1 MTETRTDRA
10 TDIQWPALTLAG
22 RARAEALD
30 ELDSMPQPGEWVEY
44 KSLGRLLIIGSA
56 DDALPLAEVLKD
68 HLDCALLATSP
79 PSEPPETAP
88 AVRYLDGRPRDLT
101 GYLGAFKLNVEVDR
115 GRVLEA
121 AAAFATESGIFDL
134 VLDLDGSG
142 GMRMDEP
149 PPGYFLAVTE
159 ARRQQALE
167 ELPDM
172 VGEFQKPRFFAYD
185 PEICAHGARGMA
197 GCSNCLLACATE
209 AIISVGDKIEVNP
222 YLCQGCG
229 SCTTVC
235 PSGAIQYQA
244 PASGDLIDAARR
256 LLKTF
261 REFADND
268 NDNDNDNARVPE
280 LLLYSE
286 GSAEEQLAEAAS
298 RLPEY
303 VLPIAV
309 EDVGA
314 IGMETWFSA
323 LAFGAGRVLLLPGP
337 EPAPAKIEASKSMIR
352 VAERIF
358 GALSDPHCAERIVW
372 LENAADAASLE
383 AVPPMVTAP
392 ATFGGL
398 GGKRELIRRALET
411 LHEQAASPSAVAA
424 LPLQAPFGAIE
435 VDRDACT
442 MCMGCVSVCPA
453 SAVQGGGDLPRL
465 QFREDQCLQCGLCE
479 KACPEDAI
487 TLQPRMDFQAHL
499 DPALQILN
507 EAPMHH
513 CPDCGKA
520 FATEQMIKRMTQR
533 LSGHWMFQDD
543 TARKRLLLCE
553 DCRIKRLHDD
563 QGEVTIDVHRDKGS

>member
-1 MTETRTDRA
+1 MPNMTETPTDRA
-10 TDIQWPALTLAG
+10 DDIQWPAVTLAG
-22 RARAEALD
+22 QARAEALD

-68 HLDCALLATSP
+68 CLDCSLLATSP

-88 AVRYLDGRPRDLT
+88 SVRYLDGRPRALT
-101 GYLGAFKLNVEVDR
+101 GYLGAFTLNVEVDR

-121 AAAFATESGIFDL
+121 AAAFATESGNFDL

-159 ARRQQALE
+159 AGRQQALE
-167 ELPDM
+167 ELPEM

-185 PEICAHGARGMA
+185 PEICAHGARGMT

-261 REFADND
+261 REAADKVD
-268 NDNDNDNARVPE
+268 EEAQVPE

-286 GSAEEQLAEAAS
+286 GSAEGQLAEAAS
-298 RLPEY
+298 TLPEY

-314 IGMETWFSA
+314 VGMETWFSA

-337 EPAPAKIEASKSMIR
+337 GPAPSKVEASKSMIR
-352 VAERIF
+352 VAEQIF
-358 GALSDPHCAERIVW
+358 GALSDPHSAERIVW
-372 LENAADAASLE
+372 LEDAVDAASLE
-383 AVPPMVTAP
+383 AVPPMTSSP

-398 GGKRELIRRALET
+398 GGKRELIRRALEA
-411 LHEQAASPSAVAA
+411 LHEQAASPSTVTA
-424 LPLQAPFGAIE
+424 LAPQAPFGAIE

-465 QFREDQCLQCGLCE
+465 QFREDHCVQCGLCE

-487 TLQPRMDFQAHL
+487 TLQPRMNFQAHL
-499 DPALQILN
+499 DPEQRILN

-520 FATEQMIKRMTQR
+520 FATEQMIQRMTKR

-543 TARKRLLLCE
+543 AALKRLLLCE
-553 DCRIKRLHDD
+553 DCRIKQLHDD
-563 QGEVTIDVHRDKGS
+563 QGEVTIDVHRDK